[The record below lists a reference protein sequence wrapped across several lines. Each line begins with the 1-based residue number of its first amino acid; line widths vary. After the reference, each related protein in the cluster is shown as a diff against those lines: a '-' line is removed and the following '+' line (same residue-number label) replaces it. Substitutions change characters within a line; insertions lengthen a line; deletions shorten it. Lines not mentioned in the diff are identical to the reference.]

1 MGVSWKLAIN
11 YLRSNRKRTFVL
23 STCIIIST
31 ILITTILLLIESYKE
46 CQITNI
52 RNMANWEV
60 GYSEIT
66 YEEACLIEKHYNVK
80 EISIIRNLE
89 NSNIM
94 YLDKNALNNFAKNNL
109 VSGRLPEKNNEV
121 ICDEYIGHDIG
132 ETIKDGEQNYTV
144 VGLIKGINLPFNNLN
159 EYITLLDRTQ
169 LKNTDKVDITIL
181 SKNIENIYSDYFDIY
196 YMLPTYRENAESS
209 LDNKVLYNK
218 ELLEYANVLDYTSEF
233 QYNIYAVEGIF
244 IGIIIIASV
253 IYIYSVINISIVERK
268 RYWGILNS
276 IGATT
281 KQMKRSIR
289 VEILIILLITVP
301 IEVGGQ
307 RS

>member
-121 ICDEYIGHDIG
+121 TCDEYIGHDIG

-196 YMLPTYRENAESS
+196 YMLPT
-209 LDNKVLYNK
+209 
-218 ELLEYANVLDYTSEF
+218 
-233 QYNIYAVEGIF
+233 
-244 IGIIIIASV
+244 
-253 IYIYSVINISIVERK
+253 
-268 RYWGILNS
+268 
-276 IGATT
+276 
-281 KQMKRSIR
+281 
-289 VEILIILLITVP
+289 
-301 IEVGGQ
+301 
-307 RS
+307 

>member
-11 YLRSNRKRTFVL
+11 YLRGNRKRTFVL

-159 EYITLLDRTQ
+159 E
-169 LKNTDKVDITIL
+169 
-181 SKNIENIYSDYFDIY
+181 
-196 YMLPTYRENAESS
+196 
-209 LDNKVLYNK
+209 
-218 ELLEYANVLDYTSEF
+218 
-233 QYNIYAVEGIF
+233 
-244 IGIIIIASV
+244 
-253 IYIYSVINISIVERK
+253 
-268 RYWGILNS
+268 
-276 IGATT
+276 
-281 KQMKRSIR
+281 
-289 VEILIILLITVP
+289 
-301 IEVGGQ
+301 
-307 RS
+307 